1 MKRELIIWP
10 NPSAPARD
18 GLEILKGVNNVKRIV
33 AQLVWLVSILAPAH
47 VWAAGT
53 GSAGLP
59 WEQPLALVARSL
71 TGPVALSIAIVA
83 LMAAGGIL
91 VFGGELNEF
100 ARRACIAVLAIAFLV
115 AGSGFMTMLFGVS
128 AGLV

>member
-1 MKRELIIWP
+1 MKRRITKLFSTVLLI
-10 NPSAPARD
+10 
-18 GLEILKGVNNVKRIV
+18 
-33 AQLVWLVSILAPAH
+33 APAH
-47 VWAAGT
+47 LWAAGT
-53 GSAGLP
+53 GGAGLP
-59 WEQPLALVARSL
+59 WETPLELVARSL

-115 AGSGFMTMLFGVS
+115 AGSGFMAALFGIS
-128 AGLV
+128 GALV

>member
-1 MKRELIIWP
+1 MKQSLTKVLWTLLLI
-10 NPSAPARD
+10 
-18 GLEILKGVNNVKRIV
+18 
-33 AQLVWLVSILAPAH
+33 APAH

-59 WEQPLALVARSL
+59 WETPLALVARSL

-115 AGSGFMTMLFGVS
+115 AGSGFMTALFGIS
-128 AGLV
+128 AALV

>member
-1 MKRELIIWP
+1 VIHRLQAETAGIRGKGEL
-10 NPSAPARD
+10 
-18 GLEILKGVNNVKRIV
+18 NVKRSITKLFSTLLLITP
-33 AQLVWLVSILAPAH
+33 AQL
-47 VWAAGT
+47 WATGT

-59 WEQPLALVARSL
+59 WETPLELVARSL

-115 AGSGFMTMLFGVS
+115 AGSGFMAALFGIS
-128 AGLV
+128 GALV

>member
-1 MKRELIIWP
+1 MKRSII
-10 NPSAPARD
+10 R
-18 GLEILKGVNNVKRIV
+18 ILWM
-33 AQLVWLVSILAPAH
+33 LVLMAPAH

-59 WEQPLALVARSL
+59 WEPALALIARSL

-100 ARRACIAVLAIAFLV
+100 ARRACIAVLAISFLV
-115 AGSGFMTMLFGVS
+115 AGSGFMTALFGIS
-128 AGLV
+128 AALV